1 MASETT
7 NKPLI
12 TAIVMLVGVLTGVP
26 VLIAVIMAYIFKGEV
41 PQGSWEHTHYSYHIR
56 TFWVSIL
63 LLVVGLVLIII
74 GIGFLILA
82 ALPIWVLVRSVI
94 PLVKSINREPM
105 PNPYTWLV

>member
-1 MASETT
+1 MAQETT

-26 VLIAVIMAYIFKGEV
+26 VLIAVVMAYIFKGDIPE
-41 PQGSWEHTHYSYHIR
+41 GSWEHTHYSYHIR

-63 LLVVGLVLIII
+63 IAVIGAVLVLV

-82 ALPIWVLVRSVI
+82 ALPIWVFVRSVI
-94 PLVKSINREPM
+94 PLAKAIGREPM